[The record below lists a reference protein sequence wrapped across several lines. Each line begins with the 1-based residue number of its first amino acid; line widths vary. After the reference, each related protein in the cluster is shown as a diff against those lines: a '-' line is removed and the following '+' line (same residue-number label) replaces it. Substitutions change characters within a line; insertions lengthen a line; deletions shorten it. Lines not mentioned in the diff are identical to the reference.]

1 MRRAASLA
9 ATLALAALLMG
20 AGDSG
25 RFDKLGHRM
34 MCVCGCGQVL
44 LECNHVG
51 CTYSDKMRNQLTAG
65 MQKGQSDQEILQS
78 FVNEYGT
85 VVLAAPPM
93 AGFNWVAWLT
103 PGIALILGFVVAV
116 LVVKRWNRRAVA
128 AAGAAEAEIAANPE
142 MQRLEERVREET
154 RL

>member
-9 ATLALAALLMG
+9 ATIALAALLMG
-20 AGDSG
+20 AGDGG

-34 MCVCGCGQVL
+34 MCVCGCGEVL

-51 CTYSDKMRNQLTAG
+51 CTYSDKMRDQLSAG
-65 MQKGQSDQEILQS
+65 IQKGQSDQEILQS

-103 PGIALILGFVVAV
+103 PGIVLVLGFVVAV

>member
-1 MRRAASLA
+1 MKRIASLA
-9 ATLALAALLMG
+9 ATIALAALLMG

-51 CTYSDKMRNQLTAG
+51 CTYSDKMRNQLSAA

-103 PGIALILGFVVAV
+103 PGVVLILGFVLAV
-116 LVVKRWNRRAVA
+116 LVVRRWNRRAVA
-128 AAGAAEAEIAANPE
+128 AASVAEAEIAANPE